1 MISVYLLL
9 DYLPSILSLLYFYI
23 LKKELNMKLNY
34 YLLICFGVLLC
45 SFDCKKNPS
54 NKEYN
59 RGINIIPMP
68 QNVQLGNGVF
78 TIDNDTKI
86 IISDDSLC
94 QIADF
99 YSKKMQASTGFDINV
114 ASKRSK
120 NSIRLSIDKRIGK
133 DCGEEQAAEAYSL
146 SVNKNGVDL
155 KAPTLK
161 GLFYGMATFYVAV
174 DNDGKHG

>member
-1 MISVYLLL
+1 
-9 DYLPSILSLLYFYI
+9 
-23 LKKELNMKLNY
+23 MKLNY

-59 RGINIIPMP
+59 HGINIIP
-68 QNVQLGNGVF
+68 
-78 TIDNDTKI
+78 
-86 IISDDSLC
+86 
-94 QIADF
+94 
-99 YSKKMQASTGFDINV
+99 STGFDINV
-114 ASKRSK
+114 TSKRSK

-155 KAPTLK
+155 KATTLK

-174 DNDGKHG
+174 DNDGKHGQLVEIDMKKRNCMICVVIQEKRTISHVKKEQVEENLVIR

>member
-1 MISVYLLL
+1 MISCTALQRQLALPVIGNASFC

-59 RGINIIPMP
+59 HGINIIP
-68 QNVQLGNGVF
+68 
-78 TIDNDTKI
+78 
-86 IISDDSLC
+86 
-94 QIADF
+94 
-99 YSKKMQASTGFDINV
+99 STGFDINV
-114 ASKRSK
+114 TSKRSK

-133 DCGEEQAAEAYSL
+133 DCGGEQAAEAYSL

-161 GLFYGMATFYVAV
+161 GLFYGMATF
-174 DNDGKHG
+174 